1 MANLATK
8 FLELMGIGVFN
19 ADGTPKDVSELIKEM
34 QEKCDKS
41 SNEIKNGVKVI
52 NQVRKEY
59 GLQDI
64 EGGDIYLHKVSE

>member
-1 MANLATK
+1 MANSAKK
-8 FLELMGIGVFN
+8 FLELMGIGVFD
-19 ADGTPKDVSELIKEM
+19 AEGTPKEVSELIKEM

-59 GLQDI
+59 GLPPI
-64 EGGDIYLHKVSE
+64 GGGDQYYHKNL

>member
-1 MANLATK
+1 MANSAKK
-8 FLELMGIGVFN
+8 FLELMGIGVFD
-19 ADGTPKDVSELIKEM
+19 ADETPKEVSELIKEM

-59 GLQDI
+59 GLPPI
-64 EGGDIYLHKVSE
+64 EGGDQYYHKNL